1 MPDEKQAY
9 DLAVVG
15 GGPAGYAAALRAR
28 ELGAQV
34 VLIEPQHVG
43 GHCVH
48 YSCIPSTIMLDSARR
63 ALESQEMSLAGVL
76 GDPGLPNF
84 ARAATRKSVLVHNL
98 AQGIQ
103 ALLKSRRITVLDA
116 RASFEGP
123 TELTAHL
130 LDGGQESIEAKAVV
144 LATGARYEP
153 TDLPGIP
160 TNDQLS
166 PDEALALPEAPGSV
180 CVIGGGPAALG
191 FAWEYASLFAVFGE
205 RVILL
210 EPPTEAGASP
220 LPSLDETILGLLQ
233 ESLKQLGVEVHLGAQ
248 LTAAAHT
255 TTDGHDEWAI
265 DFTSLPHN
273 DGDDGL
279 TSHSETVGA
288 VLRPDSRVPV
298 VDVPGLAQLNL
309 LGPDGYIAIDAGCA
323 TNAPGLY
330 AAGDVTGP
338 PLLSSVAEIQGRVA
352 AENALGGDSR
362 TDLTLIPHVL
372 HSEPE
377 VAAVGLTEAQARD
390 EGYQVAIGLANLAG
404 NGRVAALGRREGLVK
419 LVADGES
426 GELLG
431 VHIAAP
437 FASEAIAQGV
447 ACLKLG
453 ATLTDVASMVHWHPS
468 VAEALTQAA
477 RAALR

>member
-1 MPDEKQAY
+1 MTAY

-34 VLIEPQHVG
+34 VLIEPQYIG

-76 GDPGLPNF
+76 GDAGLPNF
-84 ARAATRKSVLVHNL
+84 ARAAARKSVLVHNL

-103 ALLKSRRITVLDA
+103 ALLKSRRITVLDG
-116 RASFEGP
+116 RAEFHSA
-123 TELTAHL
+123 TELTTHL
-130 LDGGQESIEAKAVV
+130 LDGGRESIEAKAVV

-153 TDLPGIP
+153 GDLPGIP
-160 TNDQLS
+160 ANDQLS

-191 FAWEYASLFAVFGE
+191 FAWEYATLFAVFGE

-210 EPPTEAGASP
+210 EPPTLSTADAGASP

-233 ESLKQLGVEVHLGAQ
+233 ESLKQLGVEVHLEAQ
-248 LTAAAHT
+248 LTAATRASS
-255 TTDGHDEWAI
+255 DGSDEWSI
-265 DFTSLPHN
+265 DFTTQ
-273 DGDDGL
+273 DDDGP
-279 TSHSETVGA
+279 TSQSETVGA

-298 VDVPGLAQLNL
+298 VDVPGLAELNL
-309 LGPDGYIAIDAGCA
+309 LGPDGYVSVDAACA

-362 TDLTLIPHVL
+362 VDLTLIPHVL

-390 EGYQVAIGLANLAG
+390 EGYEVVVGLANLSG

-426 GELLG
+426 GDLLG

-453 ATLTDVASMVHWHPS
+453 ATLADVASMVHWHPS

>member
-1 MPDEKQAY
+1 MTAY

-76 GDPGLPNF
+76 ADPGLPNF
-84 ARAATRKSVLVHNL
+84 ARAAARKSVLVRNL

-103 ALLKSRRITVLDA
+103 ALLKSRRITVLDGSA
-116 RASFEGP
+116 EFRSATQP
-123 TELTAHL
+123 IAHL
-130 LDGGQESIEAKAVV
+130 LDGSEEKIEAGAVI

-153 TDLPGIP
+153 HDLPGIP
-160 TNDQLS
+160 ANDQLS
-166 PDEALALPEAPGSV
+166 PDEALALPEAPGTV

-210 EPPTEAGASP
+210 EPPTRAATSP
-220 LPSLDETILGLLQ
+220 LPSLDETILGVLR
-233 ESLKQLGVEVHLGAQ
+233 ESLKQLGVELHLGAQ
-248 LTAAAHT
+248 IVAAAHT
-255 TTDGHDEWAI
+255 TSDSHDEWSI
-265 DFTSLPHN
+265 EFTAEGE
-273 DGDDGL
+273 DGP
-279 TSHSETVGA
+279 TNQSETVGA

-298 VDVPGLAQLNL
+298 VDVPGLADLDL
-309 LGPDGYIAIDAGCA
+309 LGPDGYVAVDAGCA
-323 TNAPGLY
+323 TSVPGLY

-362 TDLTLIPHVL
+362 ADLTLVPHVL

-377 VAAVGLTEAQARD
+377 IAAVGLTEAQARD
-390 EGYQVAIGLANLAG
+390 EGYQVAIGMANLAG

-419 LVADGES
+419 LVAEGES